1 MQKICCG
8 DGRHHWAVG
17 AITTLTETTIIF
29 ECQAPDYF
37 RDDRGDGK
45 QGMVKSP
52 WTSVII
58 SIRSDLTAEIV
69 FEGDHLDDGE
79 NGGKQVWQALV
90 YRRDDEMLVMN
101 YETDEGL
108 WYCRITCE

>member
-1 MQKICCG
+1 M
-8 DGRHHWAVG
+8 G
-17 AITTLTETTIIF
+17 AITTLTESTIIF

-79 NGGKQVWQALV
+79 NGG
-90 YRRDDEMLVMN
+90 
-101 YETDEGL
+101 
-108 WYCRITCE
+108 